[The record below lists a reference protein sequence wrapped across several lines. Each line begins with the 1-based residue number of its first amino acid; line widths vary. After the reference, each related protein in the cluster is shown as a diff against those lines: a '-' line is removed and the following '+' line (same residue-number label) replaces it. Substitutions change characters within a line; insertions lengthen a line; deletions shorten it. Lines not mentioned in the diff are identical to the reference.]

1 MATYNWASYFFMEQ
15 TAKYFGL
22 LIGRLVSV
30 VAAAIS
36 RVAAGY
42 TEK

>member
-1 MATYNWASYFFMEQ
+1 MATYNWVCYFFMEQ
-15 TAKYFGL
+15 TAKYFG

-36 RVAAGY
+36 RVAAAY